1 MESHGIFA
9 WSGRL
14 GRMASVAALLLA
26 SSGVAQAR
34 AQTGTIAGRV
44 VDATSQQPVAG
55 VQVFIAAAN
64 VGATSGSDGH
74 YTIAA
79 APTGVQAITARR
91 VGYLPLNRSVTVVAG
106 ETVTLDLA
114 ISVAPLSLEQVV
126 VTASGESRKREV
138 GTAVAQVDAA
148 DLQAKT
154 GSRDISQILQG
165 NATGV
170 TITQSTGSVG
180 TATNIRV
187 RGNTSINLSNMPL
200 VYVDGARVNTNA
212 RSLGVGG
219 AASDRFLDISPDDIE
234 SVEIVK
240 GPAAATLY
248 GTEAAAGVVRVTTKR
263 GSAARSQTTIVL
275 DGGQRWD
282 ANHYPDRAWN
292 PLINLGAG
300 YKDTTYYINSLKG
313 GASMPNEGAYYN
325 PFRTGDA
332 YKLSLS
338 SRGGTG
344 TFGYYMG
351 YNLSSQEGV
360 FTTNGQKAHNL
371 RSNLNFEPFKN
382 ARINLSS
389 GFTTSNTAFNY
400 GDGESWGF
408 VGAAIL
414 GPPMWAPINAA
425 DPTTGGARM
434 LTCPRALE
442 EARKAG
448 TSLAD
453 MTASTCVYDRTF
465 QGSNNYDRLS
475 TMDVQQRLERFTGSA
490 TAIHTLG
497 SWLSTRLTAGYDSYT
512 ERGFNMIPNVPLKIV
527 DSDPN
532 RTVTDALSRSLTLEG
547 SSTLTY
553 QLPMRIQSQT
563 TVGAQ
568 WYQTQ
573 NSVTTATSIG
583 FPPGTGTLGN
593 GAQRD
598 AGEQYTDVRTVGYY
612 VQEQLGWRDRVFITP
627 AVRFDRNSAFG
638 PNLGSIAYP
647 KISASW
653 VVNEESWF
661 PHRVI
666 NELRLR
672 GALGT
677 SGKQPGPF
685 DALTVLTT
693 TPVSLPN
700 GSSEIG
706 FSPQSLG
713 NKDLKPERGQ
723 ELEVGFDAKILD
735 RRVNLE
741 FTAYNKKTRDALVLR
756 PLPPS
761 TGFATGQWD
770 NVGEVIN
777 KGVELAVD
785 ADLLRNSFMSW
796 NGRLTYAGVSSK
808 ITRLAVPIAIGG
820 RGLQEHREG
829 SEYGAYFMKPVSL
842 DASGNIVIAP
852 LAVNVGHPTPDY
864 EGSLANTFT
873 FLKDKLTFYTQ
884 FGYSGGNKMIDY
896 TEVYQCRTAF
906 GTCAARYDRDAS
918 GNLTRVGKLKS
929 DPAAN
934 FQPYMFLYDGSY
946 VRLRTISLSYVVPT
960 TLAHTVGAS
969 SANVSLIGSN
979 FHLWTDYPGT
989 DPEINSQGRQNA
1001 SARDFLSLGQPRTF
1015 TISLRLAY

>member
-1 MESHGIFA
+1 MDVQRVK
-9 WSGRL
+9 GRT
-14 GRMASVAALLLA
+14 GRRLATVGALLLTFA
-26 SSGVAQAR
+26 AGGIAQ
-34 AQTGTIAGRV
+34 AQTGTITGRV
-44 VDATSQQPVAG
+44 TDATSQQPVEG
-55 VQVFIAAAN
+55 VQVFIPPSGQ
-64 VGATSGSDGH
+64 GATTDASGR

-79 APTGVQAITARR
+79 APVGVQTITARR
-91 VGYLPLNRSVTVVAG
+91 VGYLPVTRQVTVVAG
-106 ETVTLDLA
+106 APVTLDL
-114 ISVAPLSLEQVV
+114 SLTVAPLSLEQVV

-138 GTAVAQVDAA
+138 GAAVSTIDATT
-148 DLQAKT
+148 LQEKA
-154 GSRDISQILQG
+154 GSKNIGQLLEG

-170 TITQSTGSVG
+170 TVTQSTGSVG

-219 AASDRFLDISPDDIE
+219 AASDRFLDISPDEIE
-234 SVEIVK
+234 SIEIVK

-248 GTEAAAGVVRVTTKR
+248 GTEAAAGVVRITTKR
-263 GSAARSQTTIVL
+263 GSASRAQTTVVL

-282 ANHYPDRAWN
+282 DNHYPDRAWN
-292 PLINLGAG
+292 AFVNLGAG
-300 YKDTTYYINSLKG
+300 YKDTTYYINNLKG
-313 GASMPNEGAYYN
+313 SADMPNAGAYFN
-325 PFRTGDA
+325 PFRTGDS
-332 YKLSLS
+332 YKLSLGT
-338 SRGGTG
+338 RGGTG

-351 YNLSSQEGV
+351 YSLSSQDGV
-360 FTTNGQKAHNL
+360 FQTNSQKQHNL
-371 RSNLNFEPFKN
+371 RSNLNFEPFRN
-382 ARINLSS
+382 TRINLSS

-408 VGAAIL
+408 VGAALL
-414 GPPMWAPINAA
+414 GPPMWSPINAA
-425 DPTTGGARM
+425 DPTTGGAKM
-434 LTCPRALE
+434 LTCPLALE
-442 EARKAG
+442 EARKSG
-448 TSLAD
+448 TPLAEQ
-453 MTASTCVYDRTF
+453 TATTCVYDRTF
-465 QGSNNYDRLS
+465 QGSNNFDRLN

-490 TAIHTLG
+490 TAINTLG
-497 SWLSTRLTAGYDSYT
+497 SRLTTRLTAGYDSYT
-512 ERGFNMIPNVPLKIV
+512 ERGFNMVPNIPLKIL

-532 RTVTDALSRSLTLEG
+532 RTVTDALARSLTLEG

-553 QLPMRIQSQT
+553 DLPLRIQSQT

-612 VQEQLGWRDRVFITP
+612 VQEQLAWRDRFYLTP

-638 PNLGSIAYP
+638 PNLGTIAYP

-661 PHRVI
+661 PKRGI

-685 DALTVLTT
+685 DALTILTT
-693 TPVSLPN
+693 TPVSLPD

-706 FSPQSLG
+706 FSPSSLG
-713 NKDLKPERGQ
+713 NDGLKPERGE
-723 ELEVGFDAKILD
+723 ELEVGFDAKVLAS
-735 RRVNLE
+735 RVRLE
-741 FTAYNKKTRDALVLR
+741 FTAFNKKTRDALVLR

-761 TGFATGQWD
+761 TGFATGKWD
-770 NVGEVIN
+770 NVGEVVN
-777 KGVELAVD
+777 KGMEVGID
-785 ADLLRNSFMSW
+785 ADVVQNSVMNWSS
-796 NGRLTYAGVSSK
+796 RLTYSTVSSK
-808 ITRLAVPIAIGG
+808 ITKLDVPIAVGG
-820 RGLQEHREG
+820 RGLQEHRQG
-829 SEYGAYFMKPVSL
+829 NEYGAYFMKPVSL
-842 DASGNIVIAP
+842 DAQGNIVIAP
-852 LAVNVGHPTPDY
+852 EAVNVGHPTPDY
-864 EGSLANTFT
+864 EGSLSNTLT
-873 FLKDKLTFYTQ
+873 FLSNRLTFFTN
-884 FGYSGGNKMIDY
+884 FGYSGGNKMINY

-918 GNLTRVGKLKS
+918 GNLTRIGKLKS

-946 VRLRTISLSYVVPT
+946 VRLRTISLSYDVPRRLAG
-960 TLAHTVGAS
+960 TLGAS
-969 SANVSLIGSN
+969 TASLSLIGTN
-979 FHLWTDYPGT
+979 FGLWTDYPGT

-1001 SARDFLSLGQPRTF
+1001 SQRDFLSLGQPRTF